1 MWVQNLNQAN
11 TGNVTVTATG
21 ATVSSTQYGIR
32 ALTAGSGKI
41 SATIDANSTI
51 NSGGTGVS
59 VINFDTAIDPSA
71 GSMIIVTASGTISSG
86 STLNL
91 NGSTPKGI
99 DVGYYGAASGAA
111 TVNPNVNGSV
121 LVNSS
126 ALITAAGYGIN
137 AYNYGNGDVTV
148 NDTGGS
154 INAGAIGIA
163 AYAESTG
170 TGNVAINVA
179 SQATIGTTGVTAGTG
194 AILGFSTNTGVS
206 GGTPVANSANVSIIS
221 AGTINSTGSGIV
233 AVNESS
239 TVSPVADSSIL
250 VTNSGA
256 ISSGTVLTGSN
267 NQPAGILA
275 GYLGGTAP
283 PASGAWPVSGVFG
296 NVTVNNSADITAAA
310 GDGIRAYNYGTGDVT
325 VNDSSGTIKAS
336 LNNPSPVNGSGIG
349 ISAYNYGPGN
359 ITVMTGVG
367 TTIDAQSS
375 GIFAINEASVAP
387 AASSISVTAYGAINP
402 GFVQTANLSPAAGIL
417 AGFQANG
424 VANPAPNVQGNVSIT
439 DYAQISA
446 PAASDGIRG
455 FNYGT
460 GNIQITVEPG
470 VTISAGHFGV
480 AGNANGGGN
489 VQITNNG
496 NVTGTSA
503 GLEATAVTSGGLT
516 GAITIT
522 NNGTIANSAGAGSPA
537 ISINKPTNAILT
549 INNNG
554 TITGTVGL
562 GSGTTF
568 YDNAGATWSSSGVTD
583 NATLVV
589 AGAGSVVAVSGGL
602 TVAGGSGNIG
612 FLTADSGSRLNV
624 GTSFVVG
631 NSGSGNVLLENGA
644 ILNAGS
650 ANVANNA
657 GSTGALTIQGTGTS
671 FNLNPATSGFWIVGN
686 SGNATAT
693 VQSGATVNVYGINI
707 GSSTGGSGSLTV
719 DGAGTS
725 LQSSDLSL
733 TSSGAKVII
742 AGFSGAGTFTV
753 SGGASVNADSVNI
766 GQQTGSHGTVTVTG
780 AGTSLTTTSGFFQ
793 NLQIGSLGSANFTI
807 SNGAAVTTTTMT
819 VAADAVSGVIDMV
832 DVNDATL
839 NVSQYLT
846 IGYLGAANVTFEGAA
861 TVNATNIS
869 IANNA
874 GSSAIVTLT
883 GAGTIVTASSLSM
896 GSLGGAAALNV
907 ANNASLDVGT
917 GATPIAGAIHLSGA
931 GSIFGA
937 GTIDANIVTDNGAT
951 IDASGGTLFLDTDY
965 TINNAGLLQATS
977 SGTLQLNGAVNN
989 SGSISA
995 NAGSVLVGGG
1005 ATVTGTASVTITGS
1019 GFADFVGALGSP
1031 LLLNAAFSGA
1041 SAGTLELD
1049 HSRQYG
1055 GTVSGFATGDAI
1067 DLTDL
1072 HYANPETVTWT
1083 QNGASGTLT
1092 ISNGTTT
1099 DSLNLAGIYSQGN
1112 FALTSDAGGGT
1123 KLVSSP
1129 TTVTLAGLNASGN
1142 AVRGQGVTIS
1152 LGATNLGTVTYTW
1165 LLNGQVVQGDTTNGY
1180 TPTLTDQGKTLD
1192 VIASFTDP
1200 ATTKVDQVTAVAG
1213 TVQQNPN
1220 FDDWTGA
1227 ANDGNWS
1234 TAGNWNNG
1242 VPTSMMTAELDLGGT
1257 YNVTSSGTVTVNGLG
1272 GSPTA
1277 TLNIAGGNF
1286 TVTNYAGQGPLILSG
1301 GTFGV
1306 GSSTA
1311 TIAALTQTGGT
1322 LSGTGTLTVTGLT
1335 TFSSGTQ
1342 SGLGTLIAQGG
1353 VNAQGASSASITLDG
1368 GRTLQLGGTSTM
1380 SGQYV
1385 QINLNS
1391 TNASTFGTLTIDNGA
1406 ILNDTTSGGF
1416 LEIYAGVGTSSV
1428 VNNYGTLNKTG
1439 SSTQSSISTAFNNYG
1454 TVNVQAGTLDL
1465 TGGGTETG
1473 TFSIAS
1479 GATVELSSAI
1489 TLNGASS
1496 TGLGQLQLASST
1508 LTVNSTATLGSG
1520 FTQTGG
1526 TLSGTGTVTVT
1537 GLTTLSSGTLSG
1549 TGTLIAQGGVNA
1561 QGASSASITLDGG
1574 RTLQLGGTST
1584 MSGQYVQINLN
1595 STNAST
1601 SGTLTIDNG
1610 AILNDTTS
1618 GGFLE
1623 IYAGVGTSS
1632 VVNNYG
1638 TLNKTGS
1645 STQSSISTAFNNYG
1659 TVNVQSGTLDIGGAA
1674 TGVGAY
1680 TIGTASN
1687 SATLEFDSSVAA
1699 GATVTFEGSAG
1710 TLLIMHPSSF
1720 SISNVI
1726 SGITGAGDV
1735 LDLRGFASGSDMV
1748 TASSTD
1754 TILTVS
1760 DTTAGHTATVQLT
1773 LQGGDYST
1781 STWSVTGDGNGGFKI
1796 VDPPAAATATIASGT
1811 SLDIGTSSHATV
1823 TFTGNTGALVLEQP
1837 QNFTGHIAGFTGTA
1851 PDAAHSDTIDLVGI
1865 DYNSS
1870 HFAES
1875 YNSSTGLLS
1884 VTDGSHTA
1892 GFTFDNF
1899 NATLDFASDG
1909 NGGTLITDP
1918 PPTNSGAPSVSTSAT
1933 SEGVSGSITFA
1944 AANSASAETASFT
1957 PDGSNYLGSFS
1968 LGHVT
1973 ENNGAAS
1980 VEFNFNNDQINL
1992 APGQTLTQ
2000 SYNVGVADPQ
2010 NPAGTMNQTVSV
2022 SIGGS
2027 GSDNFVFKP
2036 GIGADTVV
2044 NFNTQH
2050 DTIELDNFSSA
2061 QTVQQ
2066 LQTLITTDI
2075 HGDAVIELGHGDSIT
2090 LAGTTAQQLQ
2100 AIVHGSVHLH

>member
-1 MWVQNLNQAN
+1 M
-11 TGNVTVTATG
+11 
-21 ATVSSTQYGIR
+21 
-32 ALTAGSGKI
+32 
-41 SATIDANSTI
+41 
-51 NSGGTGVS
+51 
-59 VINFDTAIDPSA
+59 
-71 GSMIIVTASGTISSG
+71 
-86 STLNL
+86 
-91 NGSTPKGI
+91 
-99 DVGYYGAASGAA
+99 
-111 TVNPNVNGSV
+111 
-121 LVNSS
+121 
-126 ALITAAGYGIN
+126 
-137 AYNYGNGDVTV
+137 
-148 NDTGGS
+148 
-154 INAGAIGIA
+154 
-163 AYAESTG
+163 
-170 TGNVAINVA
+170 
-179 SQATIGTTGVTAGTG
+179 
-194 AILGFSTNTGVS
+194 
-206 GGTPVANSANVSIIS
+206 
-221 AGTINSTGSGIV
+221 
-233 AVNESS
+233 
-239 TVSPVADSSIL
+239 
-250 VTNSGA
+250 
-256 ISSGTVLTGSN
+256 
-267 NQPAGILA
+267 
-275 GYLGGTAP
+275 
-283 PASGAWPVSGVFG
+283 
-296 NVTVNNSADITAAA
+296 
-310 GDGIRAYNYGTGDVT
+310 
-325 VNDSSGTIKAS
+325 
-336 LNNPSPVNGSGIG
+336 
-349 ISAYNYGPGN
+349 
-359 ITVMTGVG
+359 
-367 TTIDAQSS
+367 
-375 GIFAINEASVAP
+375 
-387 AASSISVTAYGAINP
+387 
-402 GFVQTANLSPAAGIL
+402 
-417 AGFQANG
+417 
-424 VANPAPNVQGNVSIT
+424 
-439 DYAQISA
+439 
-446 PAASDGIRG
+446 
-455 FNYGT
+455 
-460 GNIQITVEPG
+460 
-470 VTISAGHFGV
+470 
-480 AGNANGGGN
+480 
-489 VQITNNG
+489 
-496 NVTGTSA
+496 
-503 GLEATAVTSGGLT
+503 T

-793 NLQIGSLGSANFTI
+793 NLQIGSLGSAQLHAI

-819 VAADAVSGVIDMV
+819 VAADAVSGVTDMV

-861 TVNATNIS
+861 TVNATNIA

-951 IDASGGTLFLDTDY
+951 IDASGGTLLLDSDY

-1019 GFADFVGALGSP
+1019 GFADFVGAFGSP

-1479 GATVELSSAI
+1479 GATVELSSAV
-1489 TLNGASS
+1489 TLDGASS
-1496 TGLGQLQLASST
+1496 TGLGRLQLASST
-1508 LTVNSTATLGSG
+1508 LTVNSTASLGSG

-1526 TLSGTGTVTVT
+1526 TLSGAGTVTVT
-1537 GLTTLSSGTLSG
+1537 GSAALVIQCVYTGERHWDDGFKGTSTLSG
-1549 TGTLIAQGGVNA
+1549 SNVGYYFA
-1561 QGASSASITLDGG
+1561 LDGG
-1574 RTLQLGGTST
+1574 RVLQNDGTLTWTGGPIDMGSNPFGTTVGGSTIVNSLGAIFNDAAAYSIVNGT
-1584 MSGQYVQINLN
+1584 G
-1595 STNAST
+1595 TNVFNNAGTFETTFT
-1601 SGTLTIDNG
+1601 SGTTTI
-1610 AILNDTTS
+1610 
-1618 GGFLE
+1618 
-1623 IYAGVGTSS
+1623 GVTF
-1632 VVNNYG
+1632 NN
-1638 TLNKTGS
+1638 TGS
-1645 STQSSISTAFNNYG
+1645 
-1659 TVNVQSGTLDIGGAA
+1659 VEVQIGTLD
-1674 TGVGAY
+1674 
-1680 TIGTASN
+1680 
-1687 SATLEFDSSVAA
+1687 F
-1699 GATVTFEGSAG
+1699 
-1710 TLLIMHPSSF
+1710 
-1720 SISNVI
+1720 
-1726 SGITGAGDV
+1726 
-1735 LDLRGFASGSDMV
+1735 
-1748 TASSTD
+1748 
-1754 TILTVS
+1754 
-1760 DTTAGHTATVQLT
+1760 
-1773 LQGGDYST
+1773 
-1781 STWSVTGDGNGGFKI
+1781 
-1796 VDPPAAATATIASGT
+1796 
-1811 SLDIGTSSHATV
+1811 
-1823 TFTGNTGALVLEQP
+1823 
-1837 QNFTGHIAGFTGTA
+1837 
-1851 PDAAHSDTIDLVGI
+1851 
-1865 DYNSS
+1865 
-1870 HFAES
+1870 
-1875 YNSSTGLLS
+1875 
-1884 VTDGSHTA
+1884 
-1892 GFTFDNF
+1892 
-1899 NATLDFASDG
+1899 
-1909 NGGTLITDP
+1909 
-1918 PPTNSGAPSVSTSAT
+1918 
-1933 SEGVSGSITFA
+1933 
-1944 AANSASAETASFT
+1944 
-1957 PDGSNYLGSFS
+1957 
-1968 LGHVT
+1968 
-1973 ENNGAAS
+1973 
-1980 VEFNFNNDQINL
+1980 
-1992 APGQTLTQ
+1992 
-2000 SYNVGVADPQ
+2000 
-2010 NPAGTMNQTVSV
+2010 
-2022 SIGGS
+2022 
-2027 GSDNFVFKP
+2027 
-2036 GIGADTVV
+2036 
-2044 NFNTQH
+2044 
-2050 DTIELDNFSSA
+2050 
-2061 QTVQQ
+2061 
-2066 LQTLITTDI
+2066 
-2075 HGDAVIELGHGDSIT
+2075 
-2090 LAGTTAQQLQ
+2090 
-2100 AIVHGSVHLH
+2100 